1 MCVSFVAQISNIVK
15 GSVFEDRAVAF
26 KEEDTPVEFSR
37 ATSLSSLTIDDE
49 PKISNDAMLKVCL
62 SVCLLSLCP
71 FVCIYTCPYC
81 CSFIHHLECSFRNS

>member
-1 MCVSFVAQISNIVK
+1 M
-15 GSVFEDRAVAF
+15 FEDRAVAF

-62 SVCLLSLCP
+62 SVCLSVCLLSLCP
-71 FVCIYTCPYC
+71 FVYIYTVHTVVP
-81 CSFIHHLECSFRNS
+81 SFIHSFIIWNVCLEIHSCGR